1 MSRNF
6 GGETLMI
13 WAAFSYNS
21 KTPICKISTRMNADK
36 YIDLLEDI
44 LIWFLE
50 ENHGDNVIFQQ
61 DNAAV
66 HNAKKTQE

>member
-44 LIWFLE
+44 LIWE
-50 ENHGDNVIFQQ
+50 
-61 DNAAV
+61 
-66 HNAKKTQE
+66 